1 MSVYFYISISTYLL
15 LKQRSYELSE
25 SVSPPKITNEHSNVE
40 RNINDSTTLS
50 PRGTS
55 TLQPILSYFSL
66 FIQCLQ
72 NPHSSDNPMG
82 LISLCVAENK
92 LCHEMLEERFKK
104 TKGFEG
110 KESFSYDDMSGLL
123 SLKTSMASLVTRKF
137 IHDKY
142 NVKPESLVISSGA
155 ASILDHLSFLLAS
168 PGEGC
173 MIPTPFYA
181 AFVNDMSV
189 RGQLNILPLNST
201 LGQPT
206 VSNLEVLWKD
216 SMEKGVRPRILL
228 LTNPHNPTGVIS
240 SVECLR
246 GSVEWARRKGMHVIV
261 DEIYALST
269 FSGDKFTSII
279 EVLEGNLGNNVHVI
293 WALSKDFGSSGL
305 RVGCLI
311 SHNSEVINGLN
322 NVNVFSSVSNP
333 MQLACAE
340 VLGDE
345 KWVDEYLEESNL
357 RLRRAY
363 EVVTGGLRG
372 LGIPYTEAKAGMF
385 VWLDLSSLLPEK
397 SWEGED
403 ALTSLIFEEGGIV
416 LTPGQSQKTSTPGFY
431 RLCFAY
437 NTMESLKV
445 ALARLEYVVGV
456 VRERGWV
463 DLDVEEMD
471 EVNEGGVRR
480 RGSSW
485 VGED

>member
-216 SMEKGVRPRILL
+216 SMEKG
-228 LTNPHNPTGVIS
+228 
-240 SVECLR
+240 
-246 GSVEWARRKGMHVIV
+246 GMHVIV

-416 LTPGQSQKTSTPGFY
+416 LTPGQSQKTSIPGFY